1 MYLSLHL
8 TPFNDVFC
16 TNKHRSLFNSTPT
29 TLSRAVLIYE
39 QSSLI
44 HPKIHRATQARDTQM
59 AAPPKPRKW
68 ETRRRLFSRR
78 RRNKI
83 LSRSNFPGKSKFS
96 GSNSFCTGSCPRFYV
111 LANEL
116 LLAAGG
122 DSTRVER
129 VEVKG
134 RGITLIVDLT
144 PTPPLLARFPLGW
157 NLFRIGGRT
166 SLILRVDREMKIRH
180 TLEHK

>member
-1 MYLSLHL
+1 M
-8 TPFNDVFC
+8 FNDVFC

-44 HPKIHRATQARDTQM
+44 HPKIHRATQARDAQM

-68 ETRRRLFSRR
+68 ETRRRLFSHR

-111 LANEL
+111 LANEV
-116 LLAAGG
+116 
-122 DSTRVER
+122 RVSWLPEEIPRESR

-134 RGITLIVDLT
+134 RGITLIV
-144 PTPPLLARFPLGW
+144 PLQLRLSSLGFLQGGTCWGSYSSSRFFEFIER
-157 NLFRIGGRT
+157 NATF
-166 SLILRVDREMKIRH
+166 
-180 TLEHK
+180 EHK